1 MLRATIDDSI
11 YAWHVV
17 MSGNRFVFSNIVAVI
32 IWDVVDR
39 AH

>member
-1 MLRATIDDSI
+1 MLRTTIDDSS
-11 YAWHVV
+11 AWHVV
-17 MSGNRFVFSNIVAVI
+17 MSDNRFVFSNIVAVI